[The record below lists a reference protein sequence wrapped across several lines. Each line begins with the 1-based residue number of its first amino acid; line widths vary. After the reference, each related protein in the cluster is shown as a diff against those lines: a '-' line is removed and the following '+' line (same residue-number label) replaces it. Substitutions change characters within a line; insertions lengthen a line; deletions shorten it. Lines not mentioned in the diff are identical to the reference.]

1 MKYII
6 ATIIEVLMLIGMFV
20 VYMDL
25 NQGFFE
31 KFKIKNKVLK
41 TIIYVITTI
50 CCLLTLIFDWIN
62 I

>member
-25 NQGFFE
+25 NQDFFQ
-31 KFKIKNKVLK
+31 KFKIKYLK
-41 TIIYVITTI
+41 QLFI
-50 CCLLTLIFDWIN
+50 LSL
-62 I
+62 